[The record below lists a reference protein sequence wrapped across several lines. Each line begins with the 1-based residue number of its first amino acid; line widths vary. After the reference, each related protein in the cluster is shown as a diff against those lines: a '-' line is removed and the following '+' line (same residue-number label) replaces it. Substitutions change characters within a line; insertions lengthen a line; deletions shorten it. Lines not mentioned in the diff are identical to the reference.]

1 MMTPEKLASYFDA
14 TNLKLD
20 ATTDDIGKLCAD
32 AQQVGAYSVMLY
44 PGSVKLASDVLVG
57 SGVKV
62 GTVAGFPS
70 GRFSTAAKKAEIM
83 EAAKNGADEVDVV
96 ANYAELISGNSIFV
110 ESELKLLA
118 ETAHDMGVGLKVI
131 VETCYLTESM
141 ILDSLKICEAAGA
154 DFIKTS
160 TGFGSAG
167 ATVEHIALW
176 KKNRQG
182 NIKLKAAGGIRNLK
196 DALSLIEAGADRLG
210 LSAAIPIIEEF
221 KTGNETQGSGS
232 Y

>member
-1 MMTPEKLASYFDA
+1 
-14 TNLKLD
+14 
-20 ATTDDIGKLCAD
+20 
-32 AQQVGAYSVMLY
+32 MLY
-44 PGSVKLASDVLVG
+44 PGSVRYASELLAG

-70 GRFSTAAKKAEIM
+70 GRFSTAAKMADIR

-96 ANYAELISGNSIFV
+96 ANYAELIAGNSIFV
-110 ESELKLLA
+110 ESELKQLA
-118 ETAHDMGVGLKVI
+118 EAAHDAGMLLKVI
-131 VETCYLTESM
+131 VETCYLTEGL

-167 ATVEHIALW
+167 ATVAHIALW
-176 KKNRQG
+176 KANRQG
-182 NIKLKAAGGIRNLK
+182 TIRLKAAGGIRTLD
-196 DALSLIEAGADRLG
+196 DALALIEAGADRLG
-210 LSAAIPIIEEF
+210 LSAAIAIVDAF
-221 KTGNETQGSGS
+221 RTGKSVHGGGA